1 MGDIIVPSIRHL
13 RINIRHLL
21 PPEPEIAV
29 RLQPQ
34 YLHWQVGRYKERLV
48 SGPGGLGRGRIWVAE
63 HEGQQHNLILTQT
76 YDSLIAIH
84 GFVALGNYAVVG
96 TGSAAPDPAQT
107 GLVNEVARTNAD
119 TSPAQSNNAEPT
131 PGQAVFT
138 RVREFTE
145 AQVGGRNLTEWG
157 FSPSGTPGNN
167 LMCRELFRDGSG
179 NPVVLTLAPDQRL
192 RLIYKY
198 SFSYTP
204 AIGTAQD
211 VLVNITGLGVRTA
224 KLFVS
229 QFGSFGPLGHIYLLS
244 EWAAGNGSNIEHGV
258 LSSPA
263 TPNPNAYPNLSD
275 GVWLNALGFTLITR
289 GRKVNAR
296 TFGTAQANRTWY
308 GLALVRSATWNPFGA
323 IFLAFDPGQE
333 FTKESLFKMVVNEW
347 VLTWEP

>member
-1 MGDIIVPSIRHL
+1 MGHIIVP
-13 RINIRHLL
+13 RISIRHLL

-29 RLQPQ
+29 GLQPQ
-34 YLHWQVGRYKERLV
+34 HLHWQVGRYKERLV
-48 SGPGGLGRGRIWVAE
+48 SGPGGLGRGRIWVPE
-63 HEGQQHNLILTQT
+63 HEGEQHNLILTQT
-76 YDSLIAIH
+76 YDTLIPLH
-84 GFVALGNYAVVG
+84 GFVALGSYAVVG
-96 TGSAAPDPAQT
+96 TGSTAPDPAQT
-107 GLVNEVARTNAD
+107 GLVSEVARTNAD

-157 FSPSGTPGNN
+157 FSPAAAAGNN

-211 VLVNITGLGVRTA
+211 VSVNITGLGVRTA

-229 QFGSFGPLGHIYLLS
+229 QYGSFGPLGHIYLLS
-244 EWAAGNGSNIEHGV
+244 EWASGNGSITQHAVVSGPV
-258 LSSPA
+258 TPSPSA
-263 TPNPNAYPNLSD
+263 APNNSD
-275 GVWLNALGFTLITR
+275 AISLNTLGFTPITR
-289 GRKVNAR
+289 GRKINAR
-296 TFGTAQANRTWY
+296 TFSAVEANRTWY
-308 GLALVRSATWNPFGA
+308 GLALIRAATWHPFGA
-323 IFLAFDPGQE
+323 VSLAFDPGQE
-333 FTKESLFKMVVNEW
+333 FTKDSLYKMVVNEW
-347 VLTWEP
+347 VLTWGP